1 MILVDVGF
9 CLSFRCPMSL
19 KPTSLLLV
27 LGVFLLYMFEAV
39 ASAIPSTPLSEKR
52 DPDVEVFV
60 RKGCPHCEAAKNF
73 LNQLQQERPLIRIII
88 HDVAAEPSA
97 SARLKDLTASMTV
110 GLGVPTFYVRGELI
124 VGFRGAEQ
132 TGNRI
137 KALLDQPP
145 IPSEI
150 EMPEGAC
157 SPVITAPCGPKDTLS
172 ESETEGV
179 TLPLLGRLTVQNL
192 GLPLFTFTIGLV
204 DGFNPC
210 SMWVLLFMIAML
222 ATLKDRKKMLLIAGT
237 FVVVE
242 GVAYFAFMA
251 AWLNTFL
258 IIGLSRVSEMVLGVI
273 AMLAGM
279 INMKDFWMFRR
290 GVSLGIPES
299 VKPTIYAKIRSI
311 LQAENLRAALFGA
324 VVLAVL
330 VQVVEFLC
338 TAGFPALYT
347 RILTLRHLE
356 GWTYYAYL
364 VLYNIAYMLDDVIVL
379 TIGVVTLSQRRLKE
393 REGRWLKLI
402 GGAVMVGLG
411 IALIIKPEWLSW

>member
-1 MILVDVGF
+1 
-9 CLSFRCPMSL
+9 MSL